1 MPIDLT
7 LAYSRGEASY
17 TGGTK
22 GEFHVCRI
30 ERVFSNKFLKTGCLL
45 LGVIALSQ
53 PVLATEFEM
62 SRLATELNAASSQ
75 LAKQLR
81 GGGYHSVRFSAQRLT
96 RASADLLNAIRRNR
110 SPSFLR
116 SEFRDV
122 ARHYQE
128 MEQAFLRLSREHDRN
143 VYHAVGTVCNLFT
156 GLNSE
161 FYHARYAQPAPDVYI
176 ATPPVVTRYR
186 LPPYHTDRSRNCR
199 YGQRP
204 SGQSTQPNRRAT
216 GIIRTAF

>member
-1 MPIDLT
+1 MLVG
-7 LAYSRGEASY
+7 L
-17 TGGTK
+17 
-22 GEFHVCRI
+22 
-30 ERVFSNKFLKTGCLL
+30 RVSFMCAELSAFFSNKFLKTGCLF
-45 LGVIALSQ
+45 LGVIALNQ
-53 PVLATEFEM
+53 PVFATKFGM

-81 GGGYHSVRFSAQRLT
+81 GGGYHSVRFSAQRLS
-96 RASADLLNAIRRNR
+96 RASADLLNAIRRNH

-122 ARHYQE
+122 ARHYRE

-143 VYHAVGTVCNLFT
+143 VYYAVGTISNLFT

-161 FYHARYAQPAPDVYI
+161 FHHARYAQPAPDVYI

-186 LPPYHTDRSRNCR
+186 LPPYHTDRSRISR

-216 GIIRTAF
+216 ETIRTAF